1 MVFELEPFKF
11 YLMMSSLC
19 GRIGQIS
26 DILFV
31 IYHWKHNLIL
41 INFYYRTMS
50 FKLQISEL
58 QTFKR
63 DVLKSLF
70 LFKIGVYCL
79 LVGIEEHL
87 REKY

>member
-1 MVFELEPFKF
+1 MP
-11 YLMMSSLC
+11 
-19 GRIGQIS
+19 
-26 DILFV
+26 
-31 IYHWKHNLIL
+31 
-41 INFYYRTMS
+41 

-79 LVGIEEHL
+79 PVGIEEHL